1 MAPRQL
7 IVVPAYNE
15 AARLDLAAFAGAIA
29 AESRL
34 EFIFVND
41 GSTDDTKPLLDAFA
55 AAHRS
60 QARVL
65 HFADNRGKA
74 EAVRQGLLGALESL
88 ADGQTSPEADWV
100 GYWDADLAA
109 PLRQIGDLIDHGLQV
124 DADAV
129 LGSRTRLLGRD
140 IHRSELRHLVGRVF
154 ARAASAYLHTRIYD
168 TQCGAKVFRAGA
180 LIRKAV
186 AEPFRSRWIFD
197 VELIERLL
205 SDGATIVEFP
215 LQAWS
220 AVDGSRLGARA
231 YLLAMRD
238 CLRLMRRR
246 KPGPG

>member
-1 MAPRQL
+1 MAPRKL

-15 AARLDLAAFAGAIA
+15 AARLDLAAFAGAMA
-29 AESRL
+29 AEPGL

-41 GSTDDTKPLLDAFA
+41 GSTDETAPLLDAFA

-60 QARVL
+60 QARVR

-74 EAVRQGLLGALESL
+74 EAVRQGLLCALESI
-88 ADGQTSPEADWV
+88 ADDQVRKDVDWV

-124 DADAV
+124 EADAV
-129 LGSRTRLLGRD
+129 LGSRTRLLGRE
-140 IHRSELRHLVGRVF
+140 IHRGELRHLVGRVF
-154 ARAASAYLHTRIYD
+154 ARVASAYLRTRIYD
-168 TQCGAKVFRAGA
+168 TQCGAKVFRVGTP
-180 LIRKAV
+180 IRNAV
-186 AEPFRSRWIFD
+186 VEPFRSRWIFD

-205 SDGATIVEFP
+205 SEGARIVEFP

-220 AVDGSRLGARA
+220 AVADSRLGART

-246 KPGPG
+246 KSRPG